1 MSGLSAGI
9 RLAHYDQKVCILEK
23 HWTIGG
29 LNGFYR
35 LGGRNYDVGLHAV
48 TNFTPPGTK
57 KGPLARLL
65 RQLRFKWE
73 DFELSPQVG
82 SAIAFPVSAWAS
94 PTISIFYEVKLLEPF
109 LQRSTTSKSC

>member
-1 MSGLSAGI
+1 MTRRSAFSE
-9 RLAHYDQKVCILEK
+9 RHY
-23 HWTIGG
+23 TIGG

-48 TNFTPPGTK
+48 TNYTPPGTK

-65 RQLRFKWE
+65 RHLRFKWE

-82 SAIAFPVSAWAS
+82 SAVAFPGVR
-94 PTISIFYEVKLLEPF
+94 L
-109 LQRSTTSKSC
+109 RSTTTSIYCAARLQQPFLASAITSKNCSANWLITMT